1 MLVVTA
7 YDIDTTTK
15 FGQKRLN
22 KIAKICENYG
32 QRVQDS
38 LFEMYIDWDTYLIM
52 ETELEKNLDTK
63 FDSIRIYI
71 LGNKYENK
79 VVYLGQNNLINVDKC
94 PIIF

>member
-15 FGQKRLN
+15 SGQKRLN

-38 LFEMYIDWDTYLIM
+38 LFEMYIDWNTYLIM
-52 ETELEKNLDTK
+52 KTELEQNLDIK
-63 FDSIRIYI
+63 IDSIRIYI

-79 VVYLGQNNLINVDKC
+79 VVYLGQNNLINVDKD